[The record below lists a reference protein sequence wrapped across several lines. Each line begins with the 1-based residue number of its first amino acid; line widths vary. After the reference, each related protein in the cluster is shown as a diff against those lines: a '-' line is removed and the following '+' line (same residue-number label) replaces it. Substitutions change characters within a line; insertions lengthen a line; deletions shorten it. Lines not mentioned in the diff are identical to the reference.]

1 MILMKM
7 QESAGISYLQI
18 GRTNRPAIVL
28 LHGLG
33 GDHTGVLALGR
44 LLSKHYLVYMPDL
57 PGHGLSRSLRAAPA
71 RQNYAKALTRFVQS
85 LGLKRFIMIGHS
97 YGSAIA
103 LEYAVSSEVPPKLL
117 VLLAPYPRYRLNVA
131 NVAAS
136 VGVNGIAHLPDP
148 WPHKLMGSQLF
159 SDIGGGL
166 LLITKDRSLRTELT
180 RSGREASAKFD
191 ITTARGIS
199 EDMRRFDAAEL
210 LEKVKCPTY
219 VVYGDKDRF
228 GGFGEVHKEL
238 QNPQVEVQLLQGQ
251 GHLFPLENP
260 KLTDGLVTKW
270 LQDKSAKA

>member
-1 MILMKM
+1 MPTEMK
-7 QESAGISYLQI
+7 ESAGIHYLQM
-18 GRTNRPAIVL
+18 GRSDRSSIVL

-33 GDHTGVLALGR
+33 GDHTGVLALGK
-44 LLSKHYLVYMPDL
+44 LLSQHYLVYMPDL
-57 PGHGLSRSLRAAPA
+57 PGHGLSKALKAAPT
-71 RQNYAKALTRFVQS
+71 RQNYAKALTRWVAELGIKKFV
-85 LGLKRFIMIGHS
+85 LIGHS

-103 LEYAVSSEVPPKLL
+103 LQYAVSSESPPSLL
-117 VLLAPYPRYRLNVA
+117 VLLAPYPRYKLNVA

-148 WPHKLMGSQLF
+148 WPHKLMSSQLF

-166 LLITKDRSLRTELT
+166 LLITKDRALRTELT

-199 EDMRRFDAAEL
+199 DDMRKYDAAEL
-210 LEKVKCPTY
+210 LSQVKCPTY

-228 GGFGEVHKEL
+228 GGFAEVHQEL
-238 QNPQVEVQLLQGQ
+238 QNPQIEVQLLQGQ

-260 KLTDGLVTKW
+260 ELTDGLVTKW
-270 LQDKSAKA
+270 LQVKLAKA